1 MAQELERYRIE
12 PTPPQLG
19 GLGLNLK
26 ERVLNY
32 LDQPLNTEDPIQ
44 NLASGVAE
52 FIPGLSQELAR
63 RRQDKLGEYLGYLDY
78 LPGGGIPAE
87 GISIIAKRQK
97 LINDLKRERNIQ
109 SKSVDPNE
117 LAASSK
123 AEARI
128 IKQLRNIDDKIDE
141 AQTAARPSSMT
152 PGPTYAEERAAL
164 VKEIEKAEDK
174 LSNAGWKPD
183 KPYVDKEKV
192 DEALREMS
200 HYRRKLKTLEEN
212 RKGAINFF
220 SNPDQFSD
228 KAVAFRVF
236 EKGGNNAR
244 AMVKQFP
251 EYAKEY
257 INKGNVISPVKG
269 VDYSGLRG
277 LEPPGFTPNFPI
289 GRQQG
294 TLDFDTPKPKDPA
307 PFNQFIYHGG
317 PSGIET
323 LRTPKLIQDD
333 MFTLNK
339 STGGIY
345 SVLDKTD
352 PRLKIFGQSIDN
364 QDMFE
369 NLTPALK
376 QKLLK
381 DVPKKSVYKISP
393 EFKNIADAENLP
405 PDFIEELIKIR
416 DNINTLK
423 GNAYD
428 QALNQN
434 TRNTLDLMIESPS
447 VGAPSMINKPVG
459 DIFRGVGY
467 DSILFP
473 PRKLMREESDTI
485 LSLSDE
491 ALQNF
496 EELNLAD
503 LLKLRD

>member
-12 PTPPQLG
+12 PTMPSSLG
-19 GLGLNLK
+19 D
-26 ERVLNY
+26 RVLNY

-44 NLASGVAE
+44 NFSAGIAN

-87 GISIIAKRQK
+87 AISIIARRQK

-109 SKSVDPNE
+109 ARSVDPNE
-117 LAASSK
+117 LDASSK

-128 IKQLRNIDDKIDE
+128 IQQLKKID
-141 AQTAARPSSMT
+141 AQTP
-152 PGPTYAEERAAL
+152 PPPPPT
-164 VKEIEKAEDK
+164 
-174 LSNAGWKPD
+174 
-183 KPYVDKEKV
+183 
-192 DEALREMS
+192 
-200 HYRRKLKTLEEN
+200 
-212 RKGAINFF
+212 
-220 SNPDQFSD
+220 
-228 KAVAFRVF
+228 
-236 EKGGNNAR
+236 
-244 AMVKQFP
+244 KQGSF
-251 EYAKEY
+251 
-257 INKGNVISPVKG
+257 
-269 VDYSGLRG
+269 
-277 LEPPGFTPNFPI
+277 
-289 GRQQG
+289 
-294 TLDFDTPKPKDPA
+294 DFNTPKPKDPA
-307 PFNQFIYHGG
+307 PFNQTIYHGG

-323 LRTPKLIQDD
+323 LRTPKLILDD
-333 MFTLNK
+333 QKSLYK

-345 SVLDKTD
+345 SVLDKND
-352 PRLKIFGQSIDN
+352 PRLKIFGQSINN

-423 GNAYD
+423 GNPYD

-434 TRNTLDLMIESPS
+434 TRNTLELMTQSPK

-459 DIFRGVGY
+459 DIFRGAGY

-473 PRKLMREESDTI
+473 PRKLMREEGDTI

-491 ALQNF
+491 AIQNF

-503 LLKLRD
+503 LLNLRD

>member
-12 PTPPQLG
+12 PTMLPSLG
-19 GLGLNLK
+19 D
-26 ERVLNY
+26 RVLNY

-44 NLASGVAE
+44 NFAAGIAN
-52 FIPGLSQELAR
+52 FIPGLSQELAK

-87 GISIIAKRQK
+87 GISILAKRQK

-117 LAASSK
+117 LDASSK

-128 IKQLRNIDDKIDE
+128 IKELKKID
-141 AQTAARPSSMT
+141 AQTP
-152 PGPTYAEERAAL
+152 PPPPPT
-164 VKEIEKAEDK
+164 
-174 LSNAGWKPD
+174 
-183 KPYVDKEKV
+183 
-192 DEALREMS
+192 
-200 HYRRKLKTLEEN
+200 
-212 RKGAINFF
+212 
-220 SNPDQFSD
+220 
-228 KAVAFRVF
+228 
-236 EKGGNNAR
+236 
-244 AMVKQFP
+244 KQGSF
-251 EYAKEY
+251 
-257 INKGNVISPVKG
+257 
-269 VDYSGLRG
+269 
-277 LEPPGFTPNFPI
+277 
-289 GRQQG
+289 
-294 TLDFDTPKPKDPA
+294 DFNTPKPKDPA
-307 PFNQFIYHGG
+307 PFNQTIYHGG

-333 MFTLNK
+333 MYNLNK

-345 SVLDKTD
+345 TVLDKTD

-381 DVPKKSVYKISP
+381 DVPKKSVYKITP

-416 DNINTLK
+416 DNINTVK
-423 GNAYD
+423 GNPYD

-434 TRNTLDLMIESPS
+434 TRNTLELMTQSPN

-459 DIFRGVGY
+459 DIFRGAGY

-473 PRKLMREESDTI
+473 PRKLMREEGDTI

-491 ALQNF
+491 AIQNF
-496 EELNLAD
+496 EEFNLAD
-503 LLKLRD
+503 LLNLRD

>member
-12 PTPPQLG
+12 PTMPPSLG
-19 GLGLNLK
+19 D
-26 ERVLNY
+26 RVLNY

-44 NLASGVAE
+44 NFAAGIAN
-52 FIPGLSQELAR
+52 FIPGLSQELAK

-78 LPGGGIPAE
+78 IPGGGIGAE
-87 GISIIAKRQK
+87 GISIIAKRKK
-97 LINDLKRERNIQ
+97 LINDLKRERDIQ
-109 SKSVDPNE
+109 SRSTDPNE
-117 LAASSK
+117 LDASFR
-123 AEARI
+123 AESR
-128 IKQLRNIDDKIDE
+128 IKQQLKKIDE
-141 AQTAARPSSMT
+141 DLTPVRPSSMT
-152 PGPTYAEERAAL
+152 PKAA
-164 VKEIEKAEDK
+164 
-174 LSNAGWKPD
+174 
-183 KPYVDKEKV
+183 
-192 DEALREMS
+192 
-200 HYRRKLKTLEEN
+200 
-212 RKGAINFF
+212 
-220 SNPDQFSD
+220 
-228 KAVAFRVF
+228 AFRAF

-244 AMVKQFP
+244 RYVKLFP

-269 VDYSGLRG
+269 VDYSQARG

-294 TLDFDTPKPKDPA
+294 TLDFGSPKPKDPA
-307 PFNQFIYHGG
+307 PFNQTIYHGG
-317 PSGIET
+317 PAGIET

-345 SVLDKTD
+345 SVLDKND
-352 PRLKIFGQSIDN
+352 PRLKIFGQSVNN

-381 DVPKKSVYKISP
+381 DVPKKSVYKINP
-393 EFKNIADAENLP
+393 EFKNIADAEKLP
-405 PDFIEELIKIR
+405 PDFIEELTKIR
-416 DNINTLK
+416 DNINVFK
-423 GNAYD
+423 GNPYD

-459 DIFRGVGY
+459 DIFRGAGY

-473 PRKLMREESDTI
+473 PRKLMREEGDTI

-491 ALQNF
+491 AIQNF
-496 EELNLAD
+496 EEFNLAD

>member
-12 PTPPQLG
+12 PTRRPSLG
-19 GLGLNLK
+19 D
-26 ERVLNY
+26 RVLNY

-44 NLASGVAE
+44 NFAAGIAN

-78 LPGGGIPAE
+78 IPGGGIPAE

-117 LAASSK
+117 LDASSK

-128 IKQLRNIDDKIDE
+128 IQQLKKID
-141 AQTAARPSSMT
+141 AQTP
-152 PGPTYAEERAAL
+152 PPQPPT
-164 VKEIEKAEDK
+164 K
-174 LSNAGWKPD
+174 
-183 KPYVDKEKV
+183 
-192 DEALREMS
+192 
-200 HYRRKLKTLEEN
+200 
-212 RKGAINFF
+212 
-220 SNPDQFSD
+220 
-228 KAVAFRVF
+228 
-236 EKGGNNAR
+236 
-244 AMVKQFP
+244 
-251 EYAKEY
+251 
-257 INKGNVISPVKG
+257 
-269 VDYSGLRG
+269 
-277 LEPPGFTPNFPI
+277 
-289 GRQQG
+289 QG
-294 TLDFDTPKPKDPA
+294 TLDFGNPKPKDPA
-307 PFNQFIYHGG
+307 PFNKPIYHGG

-496 EELNLAD
+496 EEFNLAD